1 MLSIFNKKGVIKKMG
16 NSKITIE
23 DIEFVNT
30 KLSEGASLNSLD
42 KDRTLKM
49 SRKAFKNNA
58 LKLSYIYDAE
68 LNKFIKDENIVS
80 NTTVTR
86 SNKQVAIKKTDNK
99 EDKIKE
105 LENRIKAL
113 EDIVL
118 LNNTNVT
125 FNDFELDSRVL
136 NNDIIT
142 RSIKVSKT
150 AINAFNNVAE
160 NKLNMYS
167 KQLLISQALLEFA
180 EKYNK

>member
-1 MLSIFNKKGVIKKMG
+1 MLLKFKKRGYKEMG

-23 DIEFVNT
+23 DIEFVNM

-118 LNNTNVT
+118 LNNINVT

-167 KQLLISQALLEFA
+167 KQLLMSQALLEFA

>member
-86 SNKQVAIKKTDNK
+86 SNKQVANNK